1 MRLHHY
7 ILRRLL
13 LIFPVLLGTV
23 TITFFLIYL
32 VPNNPARLI
41 AGPRAT
47 EEQLKQIR
55 TELGL
60 DKPVYVQYYMYLKRL
75 VKGDLGRSILTRRP
89 VLEDLLNF
97 FPATLEL
104 TLVSMLIM
112 VPLGIFFGVLSAVKR
127 NSFLDHVV
135 RVFALSGVSMP
146 VYWLGLILL
155 LVFYFKLDLLP
166 GPGRLDPHIV
176 PPPAI
181 TGLYILDSLLL
192 RRWDALLNSIEHI
205 ILPALTLAYATTGM
219 TARITRSSMLEV
231 MGADYIRTAKAKGLD
246 FRQIVL
252 KHALR
257 NALIAPVT
265 FIGYEFGY
273 LLAGAVLTE
282 TIFGWPGL
290 GRYAVEAMTNVDF
303 PAVLGVVILTTFIY
317 VIVNLLVDIAYVVID
332 PRIRLGRSE

>member
-1 MRLHHY
+1 MKIHHY

-13 LIFPVLLGTV
+13 LLIPVLLGTV

-32 VPNNPARLI
+32 VPSNPARLI

-47 EEQLKQIR
+47 GEQLEKIR
-55 TELGL
+55 LELGL
-60 DKPVYVQYYMYLKRL
+60 DEPIYIRYFKYLGRL
-75 VKGDLGRSILTRRP
+75 LKGDLGRSILTRRP
-89 VLEDLLNF
+89 VLDDLLTF

-127 NSFLDHVV
+127 NSALDHII

-146 VYWLGLILL
+146 VYWFGLILL
-155 LVFYFKLDLLP
+155 LVFYFKLGIFP

-176 PPPAI
+176 PPPTI
-181 TGLYILDSLLL
+181 TGLYIIDSLLAG
-192 RRWDALLNSIEHI
+192 RWDAFINSIEHI
-205 ILPALTLAYATTGM
+205 ILPAVTLAYATTGM

-231 MGADYIRTAKAKGLD
+231 IGAEYIRAAKAKGLSP
-246 FRQIVL
+246 REIIL

-303 PAVLGVVILTTFIY
+303 PAVLGVVILTTFVY
-317 VIVNLLVDIAYVVID
+317 VIVNLIVDIAYVIID
-332 PRIRLGRSE
+332 PRIRLGKGE